1 MQAPWTAEKLASC
14 DASDLY
20 YGIRGTPDYPAALA
34 CGWYERAHPRAAE
47 ASMFSGPG
55 VLTMLYANGQAE
67 TRNYDLAIRLA
78 CEQEGT
84 SEAEMAL
91 RIGHL
96 EAMRTGKAE
105 PGRFDLCDDITSGP
119 SMSSCASIRTRR
131 ADARREQEI
140 AAAVAKLPEAA
151 KSAFERLR
159 QAERAF
165 EEARSANEV
174 DLSGTARGM
183 FALEER
189 KKLRDQFLINL
200 QRFADGDVPATSS
213 TQWATLERA
222 LSSTYRETQRVPASE
237 WHYGAIQ
244 PEGIRDTERAWI
256 ALADAWVEFA
266 AQAYPS
272 VDATAVRAQ
281 LARLRLGQ
289 LRVLAPRID

>member
-1 MQAPWTAEKLASC
+1 MQAPGTAETLVSC

-20 YGIRGTPDYPAALA
+20 YGISGTPDYAAALA
-34 CGWYERAHPRAAE
+34 CGWYERAHPKAAE
-47 ASMFSGPG
+47 ATMFSGPG
-55 VLTMLYANGQAE
+55 VLTMLYANGQAG

-96 EAMRTGKAE
+96 EAMRSGKTE

-131 ADARREQEI
+131 ADAKREQEI
-140 AAAVAKLPEAA
+140 AAAAAKLPESA

-159 QAERAF
+159 QAEKAF

-183 FALEER
+183 FVLEER
-189 KKLRDQFLINL
+189 KKLRDEFLMNL
-200 QRFADGDVPATSS
+200 LRFAGGDVAPTSS

-222 LSSTYRETQRVPASE
+222 LNASFRDTQRVPSTE
-237 WHYGAIQ
+237 WHYGTIK
-244 PEGIRDTERAWI
+244 PEGIRETENAWI

-266 AQAYPS
+266 AQAYPG
-272 VDATAVRAQ
+272 VDATTVRAQ
-281 LARLRLGQ
+281 IARPRLRQ
-289 LRVLAPRID
+289 LRALAPRID